1 MPDAGL
7 GPEWQPDPL
16 PEPSESARLARRE
29 LARRIIEARNSGGPP
44 IEEVL
49 GTGFDF
55 EGILEE
61 VIRLAQEITLLQD
74 SPPPWLSDLL
84 AALGWSDGTTI
95 HQAILEVRRLRNEG
109 PGKTR

>member
-1 MPDAGL
+1 MSLPPGS
-7 GPEWQPDPL
+7 PDPL

-29 LARRIIEARNSGGPP
+29 LARRIIEARNSGGPS
-44 IEEVL
+44 IADVL
-49 GTGFDF
+49 GTGYDF

-84 AALGWSDGTTI
+84 AALGWSDGTI
-95 HQAILEVRRLRNEG
+95 HQAILEVRRLRGEG